1 MGQRLIKEK
10 EEEEITDHEL
20 ELKLE
25 RDKQERMNRIEIFFT
40 LRESEMLG
48 I

>member
-1 MGQRLIKEK
+1 MEQIIKEK
-10 EEEEITDHEL
+10 EEEEFTDHEL
-20 ELKLE
+20 ELKLD

>member
-1 MGQRLIKEK
+1 MEQIIKEK
-10 EEEEITDHEL
+10 EEEERTDHEL
-20 ELKLE
+20 ELKLD

>member
-1 MGQRLIKEK
+1 MEQIIKEK
-10 EEEEITDHEL
+10 EEEEKTDHEL
-20 ELKLE
+20 ELKLD